1 MMTILDQI
9 IVDKKKEVEQQKKT
23 VSIKE
28 LEQKPLFKRNTLSL
42 KRKLES
48 SSFGFIS
55 EFKRKSPSK
64 GIINDKVT
72 VGEVV
77 KGYEKAGTYAVSVL
91 TDTPYFGGSLQD
103 LEQARNILSVPLLRK
118 DFTVDEYQLYEAK
131 AFGADLILLI
141 AAVLTKKEVEH
152 LSKKAHELGLEVLL
166 ELHEERELATLCN
179 TVDLIGINNRNLKT
193 FDVDIENSLKMA
205 KKIPDSFL
213 KVSESGLSSPTV
225 VAEFIKK
232 GFKGFLVG
240 ETFMKSDDPGQTCA
254 NFIADVNKEIK
265 HG

>member
-1 MMTILDQI
+1 MTILDKI
-9 IVDKKKEVEQQKKT
+9 ITDKKKEIEQRKKV

-28 LEQKPLFKRNTLSL
+28 LAQKPFFNREALSL
-42 KRKLES
+42 KLS
-48 SSFGFIS
+48 LSNNPFGFIS
-55 EFKRKSPSK
+55 EFKRRSPSK

-72 VGEVV
+72 LTEVV

-103 LEQARNILSVPLLRK
+103 LEEARNLLSIPLLRK
-118 DFTVDEYQLYEAK
+118 DFTVDEFQLYEAK
-131 AFGADLILLI
+131 ASGADLILLI
-141 AAVLTKKEVEH
+141 AAVLSKKEVEY

-166 ELHEERELATLCN
+166 ELHEESELDTLCDS
-179 TVDLIGINNRNLKT
+179 VDLVGINNRNLKT
-193 FDVDIENSLKMA
+193 FDVDIDNSLKMA
-205 KKIPDSFL
+205 EKLPNNFL

-240 ETFMKSDDPGQTCA
+240 ETFMKSDNPGETCA
-254 NFIADVNKEIK
+254 NFIAEVNNQVEN
-265 HG
+265 G